1 MVFHRARIKQG
12 YNKITIR
19 NTEISSVRSTK
30 FLGVII
36 DDKLN
41 WKEHIEIHCNTFQ
54 SSTIFVHCHNSK
66 FIFFLHLSLFDILQ
80 RSEGTYVYACST
92 HIDPIIKLQRRAVRT
107 ITFAHYL
114 DHTEPMFMELNI
126 LNFKKLVIQR
136 IAILMFK
143 NALNMVPKPIGLLF
157 TKNCHIHNHKTRQNR
172 SLHNP
177 I

>member
-12 YNKITIR
+12 HNKITIR

-30 FLGVII
+30 FLGVLI
-36 DDKLN
+36 DNKLN
-41 WKEHIEIHCNTFQ
+41 WKEHIQYIKNKISKSIRILYKVRPYLCIGTLRNLYFSSIYPYPYLIYCNEVW
-54 SSTIFVHCHNSK
+54 IN
-66 FIFFLHLSLFDILQ
+66 
-80 RSEGTYVYACST
+80 ACST

-126 LNFKKLVIQR
+126 LNFKQLVIQR
-136 IAILMFK
+136 IAILKFK

-157 TKNCHIHNHKTRQNR
+157 TKNCHN
-172 SLHNP
+172 
-177 I
+177 